1 MARSGAPSTKNPRG
15 DKTVATNRR
24 ARHDYSILETWEAG
38 IVLVGSEVKSL
49 REAKVQLR
57 EAFARVEGGDVWIH
71 GMHIAPYPFSRD
83 NPDPDRRRKL
93 LLHRREVQEIRE
105 QVEQQGLTVVP
116 LRIYF
121 KDGLAKIEIAL
132 ARGKH
137 TYDKRHALAERDAK
151 RDLDRAVRTH
161 TRGGGDRGDGRDS

>member
-1 MARSGAPSTKNPRG
+1 MARRNGAPPTNARG

-38 IVLVGSEVKSL
+38 IVLIGSEVKSL
-49 REAKVQLR
+49 REAQVQIR
-57 EAFARVEGGDVWIH
+57 EAFARVDGGDVWIH

-83 NPDPDRRRKL
+83 NPDPDRKRKL
-93 LLHRREVQEIRE
+93 LLHRREVETIRA

-121 KDGLAKIEIAL
+121 KDGLAKMEIAL
-132 ARGKH
+132 AKGKH

-151 RDLDRAVRTH
+151 RDLDRA
-161 TRGGGDRGDGRDS
+161 TRARSRGPADD